1 MLGDAGPDVVDV
13 GAGTGKLSC
22 AVRATGRTVIAVDPD
37 AVMLAALS
45 ARKPL
50 IPTLETAAYSWTRQ
64 LTGEQLVEL
73 VTSCRSAITASAAER
88 AAIRAQVHELA
99 DRVSNGHGLLQMP
112 YVTHVVRVANSR

>member
-1 MLGDAGPDVVDV
+1 
-13 GAGTGKLSC
+13 
-22 AVRATGRTVIAVDPD
+22 
-37 AVMLAALS
+37 MLAALS

-50 IPTLETAAYSWTRQ
+50 IPTLETVAYSWTRR

-73 VTSCRSAITASAAER
+73 VTSCRSVITASAAER

>member
-1 MLGDAGPDVVDV
+1 
-13 GAGTGKLSC
+13 
-22 AVRATGRTVIAVDPD
+22 
-37 AVMLAALS
+37 MLAALS